1 MTVKELI
8 DRLNELN
15 SPDKEVVIGDCIP
28 IKGASFSDVG
38 DKIVITPFLNIKKIQ
53 YLISDLR
60 DNYYDIEG
68 ALDDIADTLGD
79 LADTISEI
87 EELI

>member
-15 SPDKEVVIGDCIP
+15 SPNKEVVIGDYIP

-38 DKIVITPFLNIKKIQ
+38 DKIVITPSLNIRNLQ
-53 YLISDLR
+53 DLISDLR
-60 DNYYDIEG
+60 DHYYDIEDV
-68 ALDDIADTLGD
+68 LDNF
-79 LADTISEI
+79 ADTISEI